1 MLDEPHASLST
12 YIGTNGTS
20 GNLQLCPYASETID
34 KATLTIQALGINPFT
49 ELESASNELGAD
61 LKSFTIAEYSSGAGS
76 TSYSYAILYKQDST
90 EGAQLKQTDTTG
102 KAPEIELDNS
112 GTYRLCATAVTING
126 KPLLIVQKA
135 TTDTTAGQQALF
147 NDNDF
152 GNLLYYVDPVEL
164 YRLDITGGNVSMTA
178 SVGNGISTINA
189 NGINPHVTTLIK
201 EGNNV
206 RFGETDKHYFQFQTL
221 VGTSPITYPSNYKVT
236 IPVPNGTTT
245 TGTILTNTMTPL
257 EGNIIISTKDTTD
270 NRGIILQAGAGGSGN
285 PLESVTKP
293 YQLLLKSKAS
303 ATKYSA
309 ICLEDGDQIDLTAQ
323 SAAATTSKIQ
333 LSGEQARIDL
343 SVKNTSAT
351 ASEGIT
357 IKAENT
363 TASSELSI
371 QPASGLLTTS
381 GSWSIKD
388 KDDPNKFIEINPQD
402 N

>member
-20 GNLQLCPYASETID
+20 GNLQLCPYVSETID

-49 ELESASNELGAD
+49 ELESASNELKAD
-61 LKSFTIAEYSSGAGS
+61 LKSFPIAEYSA
-76 TSYSYAILYKQDST
+76 TNPSYSYAILYRKNNESD
-90 EGAQLKQTDTTG
+90 AALKQTDTTG

-206 RFGETDKHYFQFQTL
+206 RFGETDEHYFQFQTL

-257 EGNIIISTKDTTD
+257 EGNIIISTKDISEP
-270 NRGIILQAGAGGSGN
+270 RGIILQAGAGGSGN

-309 ICLEDGDQIDLTAQ
+309 ICLEEGNQIDLTAQ
-323 SAAATTSKIQ
+323 SAAAAFSKIQ
-333 LSGEQARIDL
+333 L
-343 SVKNTSAT
+343 
-351 ASEGIT
+351 SEGIT

-363 TASSELSI
+363 TESSELSI
-371 QPASGLLTTS
+371 QPSSGLLTTS
-381 GSWSIKD
+381 GS
-388 KDDPNKFIEINPQD
+388 
-402 N
+402 